1 MFAYRAHGL
10 TLASEIPLP
19 ELCRGRTSSAA
30 CEIRLAD
37 PPAADPPW
45 FQTWRLPNRRA
56 WLTFGRTDAD
66 EYLLRFPGLAAFS
79 VSADGASI
87 RCHRERGVPAATRRH
102 LLLDQ
107 VLPLAMSRSHAIVLH
122 ASAVHLPRVGA
133 VAFAGP
139 AGAGK
144 STIAG
149 ALTRLGAS
157 ILSDDCVVIDE
168 VAGGLVAHP
177 GYPGLRLWRDA
188 AAALGHARH
197 AGSAVAHYSAKR
209 RLRLAPEAFRSRS
222 SALRAIVLLAPRRRT
237 GPAVQWLSL
246 SPRDRLVTLTRYLFL
261 LDIGDRAQVARTF
274 SAAAALVSRIPVMRL
289 ALRDDPRQLPAA
301 ARRVY
306 DLLRAGGP
314 VGA

>member
-1 MFAYRAHGL
+1 MFGYRAHGL

-19 ELCRGRTSSAA
+19 ELCAARASSAA

-56 WLTFGRTDAD
+56 WLTFGRNGGDG
-66 EYLLRFPGLAAFS
+66 YLLRFPGLAAFS
-79 VSADGASI
+79 VSRDGTSI
-87 RCHRERGVPAATRRH
+87 CCHRQRGVPVATRRH

-107 VLPLAMSRSHAIVLH
+107 VLPLAISRSHGIVLH
-122 ASAVHLPRVGA
+122 ASAVHLPSVGA

-144 STIAG
+144 STMAA

-157 ILSDDCVVIDE
+157 ILSDDCVVIDDE
-168 VAGGLVAHP
+168 PGGLVAHP

-209 RLRLAPEAFRSRS
+209 RLRLAPNAFRSRA
-222 SALRAIVLLAPRRRT
+222 SAIRAIVLLAPRRRT

-246 SPRDRLVTLTRYLFL
+246 APRDRLVMLTRYLFV
-261 LDIGDRAQVARTF
+261 LDVADRGQVARTF

-289 ALRDDPRQLPAA
+289 ALRDDPRQLATA
-301 ARRVY
+301 ARGVY
-306 DLLRAGGP
+306 DRLRAGGP
-314 VGA
+314 GA